1 MMDLLQMQ
9 NKKIEKQKKKV
20 YKSLKTLCI
29 SIQTEQLNTGTM
41 ILV

>member
-1 MMDLLQMQ
+1 MQ

-20 YKSLKTLCI
+20 LKSLKTLYI
-29 SIQTEQLNTGTM
+29 LFETEYLHTGTM